1 MLREKIENIRKHRK
15 ELIIET
21 HIDKKQDM
29 LAKKFTSS
37 QKWAKLGKK
46 PKATIELRKSFGP
59 VQQQTEP
66 CLLMYT

>member
-1 MLREKIENIRKHRK
+1 M
-15 ELIIET
+15 IIET

-66 CLLMYT
+66 FLLMYT